1 MPLSTFL
8 MRRNAPDLLDTHSLV
23 RRLRWEDIKRAFRD
37 SRPATG
43 VCGTSS
49 SATHHH
55 DRLSYE
61 IDTDLMSVVL
71 SAKKKDSPLLSL
83 SLIISYTLRS
93 TVGGGATAKG
103 GMEDESMDG
112 ILAQAW
118 QPQREKPTKAM

>member
-1 MPLSTFL
+1 MIRVLRLESAACA
-8 MRRNAPDLLDTHSLV
+8 RGRENAP
-23 RRLRWEDIKRAFRD
+23 
-37 SRPATG
+37 P
-43 VCGTSS
+43 CYPSS

-118 QPQREKPTKAM
+118 RPQREKPTKAM